1 MFSELT
7 KRDIIDKL
15 ILGYRNQEF
24 KYWGR
29 GDETSLLSR
38 IVNIKD
44 LPSNDSRFPD
54 MASDIWQHTINN
66 DDWDDDWF
74 FIDSRINIMH
84 DDEVFKKFL
93 EQIFHPVV
101 IENDSCWIKYLE
113 EINMILR
120 YDSVCLSPVDEMSG
134 RAVYKVVPLE
144 TNRLVNEYSN
154 QIKNKFSSA
163 FIDSQVTIMINNIE
177 SNPNVAIGKAKE
189 LLESCA
195 KSILD
200 EMNVEYDEKMEVMPL
215 MKLVMDK
222 LKLSA
227 KSQNKKTDAGEISS
241 KILGNLSSI
250 SQNMASL
257 RNAFGD
263 GHGKSKTFVSLPPR
277 YARLAVGASV
287 TTVYFLWETYEQKK
301 ELF

>member
-24 KYWGR
+24 RYWGR
-29 GDETSLLSR
+29 GDEVSLLSR
-38 IVNIKD
+38 IVNIND
-44 LPSNDSRFPD
+44 LPSHDSRFPD
-54 MASDIWQHTINN
+54 MASDIWQHTVNN

-74 FIDSRINIMH
+74 FTDSRINIMH

-101 IENDSCWIKYLE
+101 VENDSNWIKYLE
-113 EINMILR
+113 EINVILR
-120 YDSVCLSPVDEMSG
+120 HDSVCLSPVDEMSG
-134 RAVYKVVPLE
+134 RPVYKVVPLE
-144 TNRLVNEYSN
+144 TNRLINDYSN
-154 QIKNKFSSA
+154 QIKNKFSSE

-177 SNPNVAIGKAKE
+177 NNPNVAIGKAKE

-200 EMNVEYDEKMEVMPL
+200 EMNVEYDEKIEVMPL
-215 MKLVMDK
+215 MKLVMEK
-222 LKLSA
+222 LKLST
-227 KSQNKKTDAGEISS
+227 KTQDKNTNAGEISS

-263 GHGKSKTFVSLPPR
+263 GHGKSKSFVSLPPR
-277 YARLAVGASV
+277 YARLAVGTSV